1 MALITCP
8 ECGHNISDKAKV
20 CPNCGAPTPSA
31 IEKKESAKAAA
42 RAIAIKIFLAV
53 MTVAVIAAAVWYNS
67 WSRAKAEQEEK
78 ERFENSEFGQY
89 LAGVEEKIEEANK
102 KNKEIQ
108 ENIKKRNEQFGIG
121 E

>member
-8 ECGHNISDKAKV
+8 ECGKEISDKAKV

-31 IEKKESAKAAA
+31 IKKKENTKTAA
-42 RAIAIKIFLAV
+42 RTVAIRIFLLI

-67 WSRAKAEQEEK
+67 WSKAKAEQEEQK
-78 ERFENSEFGQY
+78 RFENSEFGQY

-102 KNKEIQ
+102 TNEEIQ
-108 ENIKKRNEQFGIG
+108 ENIEKRNEQFGIG